1 MQIDEFF
8 KNKNKKSPFFFFLRN
23 ENLKFPT
30 LFSGNMPMIDPK
42 HFSEVDTIL
51 EL

>member
-1 MQIDEFF
+1 MQIDD
-8 KNKNKKSPFFFFLRN
+8 FFFLKKIAIIFLRN